1 MVGFSHDGFIVL
13 DHDNGVT
20 QVGQSMEDGNEA
32 IHVTRVQADGWF
44 VEDEERIDE

>member
-1 MVGFSHDGFIVL
+1 MVGFPHDGFIVL

-20 QVGQSMEDGNEA
+20 QAGQSVEDGNEA
-32 IHVTRVQADGWF
+32 IHIARVKTDGWL